1 MNETIQ
7 GTAVTERVHWRSISA
22 AIASISVVGIAIGLG
37 IPLLSVILEQRGYS
51 PSMIGL
57 NTAIAGIASIA
68 AAPLATPI
76 AMRFGVVWTML
87 VMILA
92 GAVAFVGFHFA
103 PSFWMW
109 FPLRAILHFAL
120 TVLLI
125 LSEFWIS
132 TCAPPHRR
140 GLVLGVYATVLALGF
155 AAGPWLFAQIGSSGF
170 LPFGLTFCLVM
181 IAAIPVL
188 LARSESPRI
197 VSEGGKLVIRPMRYQ
212 CRLAGKPANYDQR
225 YPGTYNAR
233 RDSLEKFW
241 APAFGH
247 THGLL
252 VVDTFYENVEGP
264 DGKNQ
269 VVQFTPRTGEPM
281 LVACLWSHWTD
292 PTGKDPD
299 LLSFAAITDDPE
311 PEVAAAGHDRTIIN
325 IKPEHVDAWLNP
337 DPADLAAL
345 YRIFDDKRH
354 PFYEHRLAA

>member
-1 MNETIQ
+1 MNEGACQIAPMCYSAQITAAYQ
-7 GTAVTERVHWRSISA
+7 KLVRMTGATLSLQEFAALYAHDPGKKRPKTPKAMDDAFRAGTSPAELAVWAEVEQWNRAEA
-22 AIASISVVGIAIGLG
+22 AV
-37 IPLLSVILEQRGYS
+37 LEQELFANRKR
-51 PSMIGL
+51 L
-57 NTAIAGIASIA
+57 ADAERALQVKETKKAREDVRIAGNKIDRA
-68 AAPLATPI
+68 LAK
-76 AMRFGVVWTML
+76 
-87 VMILA
+87 LA
-92 GAVAFVGFHFA
+92 DLKRTE
-103 PSFWMW
+103 PKDRDSRI
-109 FPLRAILHFAL
+109 FP
-120 TVLLI
+120 
-125 LSEFWIS
+125 
-132 TCAPPHRR
+132 
-140 GLVLGVYATVLALGF
+140 GVYA
-155 AAGPWLFAQIGSSGF
+155 
-170 LPFGLTFCLVM
+170 
-181 IAAIPVL
+181 PV
-188 LARSESPRI
+188 I

-225 YPGTYNAR
+225 FPGTYNAR

-247 THGLL
+247 THGLM

-281 LVACLWSHWTD
+281 LVACLWSHWKD
-292 PTGKDPD
+292 PAGKEPD

-337 DPADLAAL
+337 YPTELATL